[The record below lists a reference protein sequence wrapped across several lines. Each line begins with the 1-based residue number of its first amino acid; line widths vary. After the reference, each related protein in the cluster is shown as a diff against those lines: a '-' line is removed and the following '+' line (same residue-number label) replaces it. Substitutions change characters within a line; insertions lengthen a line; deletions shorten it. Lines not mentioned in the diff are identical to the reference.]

1 LNKWFVIHDLLAYRQ
16 HSDMIANR
24 VKAPGTQKPKSAA
37 FAEIRRG
44 DPIVYYATKDY
55 VVVGIFQVVS
65 DIEYLKNDEYWKE
78 IMVYKIK
85 PLGLPPGGYFLDFKK
100 FVTHPAVTLD
110 LFPEKQNWGKY
121 LQGKTCAV
129 LSDKDYSMIESAISQ
144 DEYLKR
150 IDEIKVADTR
160 WHKKYA
166 GSKVE
171 EPDVRDATLHQ
182 KVIQK
187 WKKDE
192 EQKFGGFIK
201 PQIKT
206 NTVDLNE
213 ILPQDIWLNENRKF
227 MDASARLDIG
237 GQPFY
242 LSILEVQHK
251 GSKEDLCVRVSI
263 ILPFVTRVDIV
274 SDENALPQIKELLER
289 IGDPNIVKSR
299 VRFYSF
305 REFLGSVHSTRVDG

>member
-1 LNKWFVIHDLLAYRQ
+1 
-16 HSDMIANR
+16 MIGNR
-24 VKAPGTQKPKSAA
+24 VKVTGMQQPRSGN
-37 FAEIRRG
+37 FAKIKKG
-44 DPIVYYATKDY
+44 DSIVYYATKDY
-55 VVVGIFQVVS
+55 VVVGTFQIAS

-78 IMVYKIK
+78 IMVFNIK
-85 PLGLPPGGYFLDFKK
+85 PLKAPPEGYFLDFKQLVRDPRLT
-100 FVTHPAVTLD
+100 FD
-110 LFPEKQNWGKY
+110 LFPQKERWGKN
-121 LQGKTCAV
+121 LQGKTCV
-129 LSDKDYSMIESAISQ
+129 ILSDKDYSAIESAFSQ
-144 DEYLKR
+144 NKYLRK
-150 IDEIKVADTR
+150 IDEIKVSDTR

-166 GSKVE
+166 VSKSE
-171 EPDVRDATLHQ
+171 EPEGRDATLHQ
-182 KVIQK
+182 KIIQK
-187 WKKDE
+187 WKKYE

-213 ILPQDIWLNENRKF
+213 ILPQDIWLTENRKF

-251 GSKEDLCVRVSI
+251 GVKEDLCVRVSI

-274 SDENALPQIKELLER
+274 SDENVLPQIKELLER

-299 VRFYSF
+299 VKFYSF
-305 REFLGSVHSTRVDG
+305 KDFLGT

>member
-1 LNKWFVIHDLLAYRQ
+1 
-16 HSDMIANR
+16 MIGNR
-24 VKAPGTQKPKSAA
+24 VKAPGVQKPKSGA
-37 FAEIRRG
+37 FADIKKG
-44 DPIVYYATKDY
+44 DLIVYYATKDY
-55 VVVGIFQVVS
+55 VIVGLFQVIS
-65 DIEYLKNDEYWKE
+65 DLEYLPDDQYWKE

-85 PLGLPPGGYFLDFKK
+85 PVELPPLGNYLDFKQ
-100 FVTHPAVTLD
+100 FVKDPKVTLD
-110 LFPEKQNWGKY
+110 LIPKKESWGIY
-121 LQGKTCAV
+121 LQGKTCTL
-129 LSDKDYSMIESAISQ
+129 LSEKDYSVIESAISQ
-144 DEYLKR
+144 NKYLKR

-160 WHKKYA
+160 WHKEYA

-274 SDENALPQIKELLER
+274 SDENVLPQIKELLER

-305 REFLGSVHSTRVDG
+305 REFLGSVHYKNG